1 MRGSVASL
9 RIAMAM
15 QSLSIFKS
23 IMKGKM
29 IMKKKNE
36 DQEVADSVALEIN
49 SNDDETV
56 IENTEIQE
64 QFSEHEYND
73 ETSEVEESETTES
86 EQIESPLSEVKT
98 EEQNFD
104 DESSKTPVR
113 RGRRTYTKKTTTQES
128 NNSSPAT
135 RSSYI
140 VTYHPNACICFI
152 SLPQNININIY
163 HHYNCKN
170 N

>member
-1 MRGSVASL
+1 
-9 RIAMAM
+9 
-15 QSLSIFKS
+15 
-23 IMKGKM
+23 MKRK
-29 IMKKKNE
+29 IQK
-36 DQEVADSVALEIN
+36 QEVAVEDSVSQENNDSEIG
-49 SNDDETV
+49 
-56 IENTEIQE
+56 IENAEMQE
-64 QFSEHEYND
+64 QSSEHEYND
-73 ETSEVEESETTES
+73 ETSEVEESEITES
-86 EQIESPLSEVKT
+86 EQIESALSEVKT

-113 RGRRTYTKKTTTQES
+113 RDRQTYTKKTTTQKS

-140 VTYHPNACICFI
+140 ATYHPGAGICFI